1 MAVKPIT
8 SEKIRNVAV
17 VGHSSTGKTTLIAA
31 MLFDAKALNRLGKVD
46 KGTAPTDFDDES
58 IERKITIGAAAA
70 HAIYRDCKLN
80 LIDTPGYS
88 IFTTEAVQGIRV
100 SEAALMLV
108 SAVAGPEVQ
117 TEKLWKACTA
127 INRPAL
133 FVVNLMDRERAS
145 AARTLQQLQ
154 KKFGREVVPIQ
165 LPIGEEQGFR
175 GVVDLVRMTAFTFP
189 ADESGTA
196 QEVAIPAELKDDAEA
211 ARNALIEMVAE
222 QDDALLEK
230 FFADGTLANEEVAAG
245 LTKAVAARRIFPLL
259 YCASGHNQAV
269 TPILDALVDL
279 VPNPIAAG
287 PYPFKNIAGDDV
299 TVEPNAEGT
308 PIAYVFKTIS
318 DPFAGRITIMRVF
331 SGSLQADGTYHNR
344 QRDVAE
350 RFGAVNWLQGK
361 ELVSVEKLV
370 PGDIG
375 AVAKLKETRT
385 GDTITS
391 KDGIVVVPPV
401 PIPEAAISFA
411 ITPKAKGD
419 EDKIAAG
426 LAKLQDEDPTLHIGR
441 DPQTKEQ
448 LVAGA
453 GQLHV
458 EMTVARLRKR
468 YKVDVALQAPKVPYR
483 ETITKT
489 VEITSR
495 HKKQSG
501 GHGQFAEAKIRM
513 EPLPRG
519 GGYEYVDKIYGGS
532 ISQNYRPSID
542 KGIQSA
548 SGAGPLS
555 GHPVVDFRV
564 TLLDGKE
571 HAVDSSDMAFQICGR
586 KAFRE
591 TVKQA
596 GPTILEPVMQV
607 EITVPDEFL
616 GDIMGDLN
624 SRRGRVQGM
633 EPGEGQTSVKAQ
645 VPLAE
650 MLTYSQTLR
659 SITGGRGDF
668 RMEYSH
674 YDEVPRQLQDKIIA
688 ASGVAGAEEEDEE

>member
-1 MAVKPIT
+1 MAARPVP

-17 VGHSSTGKTTLIAA
+17 VGHSSTGKTTLISAI
-31 MLFDAKALNRLGKVD
+31 LFDTKTINRFGKVD
-46 KGTAPTDFDDES
+46 KGTAVTDFDEEA
-58 IERKITIGAAAA
+58 IERKITIATALA
-70 HAIYRDCKLN
+70 HAHHRDCKVN

-88 IFTTEAVQGIRV
+88 IFTTEAVQGV
-100 SEAALMLV
+100 KVAEAALMVV

-117 TEKLWKACTA
+117 TEKMWKVCAA
-127 INRPAL
+127 MGKPVL
-133 FVVNLMDRERAS
+133 FAANLMDRERAS
-145 AARTLQQLQ
+145 AARTVQQLQ
-154 KKFGREVVPIQ
+154 KKFGREVVPLQ
-165 LPIGEEQGFR
+165 LPIGEESKFA
-175 GVVDLVRMTAFTFP
+175 GVVDLVRMQAFRFP
-189 ADESGTA
+189 GDESGA
-196 QEVAIPAELKDDAEA
+196 PEEIAVPAELSQEAEA

-222 QDDALLEK
+222 QDEALLEK
-230 FFADGTLANEEVAAG
+230 FFADGTLSNDELLTGLTRAFAARKIFPVVFCAAGRNVAIRPLIDTVVEVVPHPLSVSVAAKNVAG
-245 LTKAVAARRIFPLL
+245 EELTLTPKA
-259 YCASGHNQAV
+259 
-269 TPILDALVDL
+269 D
-279 VPNPIAAG
+279 
-287 PYPFKNIAGDDV
+287 
-299 TVEPNAEGT
+299 ET
-308 PIAYVFKTIS
+308 PIAYVFKTLS
-318 DPFAGRITIMRVF
+318 DPYAGRITLMRVF
-331 SGSLQADGTYHNR
+331 SGALLPDSTYHNR
-344 QRDVAE
+344 QRDLAE
-350 RFGAVNWLQGK
+350 RFGAVNWMQGK
-361 ELVSVEKLV
+361 ELTPVEKLV
-370 PGDIG
+370 AGDIG

-385 GDTITS
+385 GETLTS
-391 KDGIVVVPPV
+391 KDGAVEIPPV

-411 ITPKAKGD
+411 IAAKAKGD
-419 EDKIAAG
+419 EDKIAQG

-458 EMTVARLRKR
+458 EIAVARLRKR
-468 YKVDVALQAPKVPYR
+468 YKVDVMLQPPKVPYR

-489 VEITSR
+489 VELTTR

-501 GHGQFAEAKIRM
+501 GHGQFAEAKVRM

-519 GGYEYVDKIYGGS
+519 GGYEFVDKIYGGS
-532 ISQNYRPSID
+532 ISHNYRPSVD

-548 SGAGPLS
+548 SPTGPLS

-591 TVKQA
+591 AVREA

-607 EITVPDEFL
+607 EITTPDEFL

-633 EPGEGQTSVKAQ
+633 EPGDGQTVVKAQ

-668 RMEYSH
+668 HMEYSH
-674 YDEVPRQLQDKIIA
+674 YDEVPRQIQEKIVKE
-688 ASGVAGAEEEDEE
+688 SGVETAAEEEE